1 MSAEPLRSPTRSYD
15 VPLSGKPIRC
25 PLSFN
30 EDTLTKA
37 HILALFV
44 PNQGTEGR
52 HKILS
57 TIQCV
62 LGLLPDQF
70 SLQSEY
76 TVFEELHNPKNY
88 RSGFIELVDQEKWD
102 DEAANFIATRQTL
115 LALLVSQAGEFS
127 KQPTALYDEVIVDLS
142 DPVLLGTGMVPVL
155 LDMVLCEFL
164 SSNTNRRKLIV
175 VNDAQEYLTPDSIL
189 TKSLTT
195 LASLGNRRP
204 ASVIVT
210 ATNPHT
216 LPPSLYYAF
225 DFLALGHTRSITWQN
240 ILRNHLD
247 TSFPDDLY
255 VPPGKCAL
263 YSPESCRA
271 TVSRRGEMHT
281 AQWGKSQIVI
291 DLDELVNV
299 SVHSPFLSDIQ
310 ASTQLDN
317 APEESLDAVTPLTAI
332 SPLPYVK
339 VTSTSITKDVREVQ
353 ISDADYHL
361 LSTDEGPNSRDSTDN
376 NSVMQPPDHEYT
388 SSVSITDLK
397 SVPEPTST
405 RTIND
410 AEGGTGSPIL
420 SSTGDLHRTSVPL
433 LLESVD
439 VNNKESPLAQ
449 TIPPEVQDPGQE
461 TITLDI
467 DDYPQQF
474 HRLISAIIAVGG
486 GLEGAVVDF
495 EAVRK
500 ETGTRAQVQKLG
512 WCTFTQ
518 FVNGAK
524 AQRLV
529 DVSFEASGKQMIKL
543 LPRPRP
549 EAIVS
554 RPPVEEVHHVADR
567 VLGSDDHS
575 HDATAAAVVVESH
588 MNPPKPSD
596 PLPSLDQYLKDM
608 TLPPVHPELEMDRLS
623 ESSLPVSMDISFNSI
638 GPGESPHSGS
648 VDVILTT
655 LVGVYPA
662 KYRLLATAILRITGN
677 RFETRADFEAVRK
690 LMGTKEDIRA
700 LHVGFMTFT
709 QMVNSACAEHHVQR
723 GIEAG
728 KEWLLLLEKTTPS
741 GTVKLAGLRPLDYP
755 PEHEPVVA
763 AILHLTSGCALVRA
777 EYSSVVSFLAKQRS
791 IGSSMAG
798 EILLQAIKDEVVQ
811 IGFDLNV
818 HWVALE
824 PPRGNIHVE
833 NKQSNV
839 PEHIPKRDLSRF
851 EPLLAA
857 FKKASLSGQLQLSFC
872 QLGTLLDGGWKQKG
886 KVKTLTE
893 YVELAQNEGLVTIGG
908 IKAQQWARLV
918 SDDV

>member
-1 MSAEPLRSPTRSYD
+1 MSPEPFRSPTRSYD
-15 VPLSGKPIRC
+15 VPLSGRSIRC
-25 PLSFN
+25 PLFFD

-44 PNQGTEGR
+44 PSQGTEGR
-52 HKILS
+52 QKILS

-70 SLQSEY
+70 SLQ
-76 TVFEELHNPKNY
+76 
-88 RSGFIELVDQEKWD
+88 RFIELVDQEKWD

-127 KQPTALYDEVIVDLS
+127 RQPTASYDEVIVDLS

-155 LDMVLCEFL
+155 LDMALCEFL
-164 SSNTNRRKLIV
+164 SSNTNRRKLIGIFPFVSRVHATNQNAV

-195 LASLGNRRP
+195 LASMGNRRP

-240 ILRNHLD
+240 ILRNHLE
-247 TSFPDDLY
+247 TSFPEDLY

-271 TVSRRGEMHT
+271 TVSRRGEMHS
-281 AQWGKSQIVI
+281 AQWGNSQIVV
-291 DLDELVNV
+291 DLDELV
-299 SVHSPFLSDIQ
+299 SIPVHSSSLSDIQ
-310 ASTQLDN
+310 ASTRLDN
-317 APEESLDAVTPLTAI
+317 AREESLDAVTPLTAI
-332 SPLPYVK
+332 SPLPYGK
-339 VTSTSITKDVREVQ
+339 VTSRSITKDVREVQ
-353 ISDADYHL
+353 TSDADYHL
-361 LSTDEGPNSRDSTDN
+361 LSTDEGPNSRDSTGN
-376 NSVMQPPDHEYT
+376 TSVMQRPDHGYA
-388 SSVSITDLK
+388 SSVSTADLK
-397 SVPEPTST
+397 SVPEPTNT

-461 TITLDI
+461 TITLDV

-474 HRLISAIIAVGG
+474 RRLISAIIAVGG
-486 GLEGAVVDF
+486 GLEAPVVDF

-549 EAIVS
+549 EVETIVS
-554 RPPVEEVHHVADR
+554 RPPVEEVHHAADR
-567 VLGSDDHS
+567 VFGSDDHS

-596 PLPSLDQYLKDM
+596 PLPSQDL
-608 TLPPVHPELEMDRLS
+608 TLSPVHPELEMDRLS

-638 GPGESPHSGS
+638 GPGESPHSSGS
-648 VDVILTT
+648 VDVIMTT

-728 KEWLLLLEKTTPS
+728 KEWLLLVEKITPT
-741 GTVKLAGLRPLDYP
+741 GTVKLAGLQPLDYP

-777 EYSSVVSFLAKQRS
+777 EYSSVVGFLAEQRS

-798 EILLQAIKDEVVQ
+798 EILFQAIKDEVVQ
-811 IGFDLNV
+811 IGFDLSV

-839 PEHIPKRDLSRF
+839 QEHIPKRDLSRF

-857 FKKASLSGQLQLSFC
+857 FKKASLSGQLQLKFC

>member
-1 MSAEPLRSPTRSYD
+1 
-15 VPLSGKPIRC
+15 
-25 PLSFN
+25 
-30 EDTLTKA
+30 
-37 HILALFV
+37 
-44 PNQGTEGR
+44 
-52 HKILS
+52 
-57 TIQCV
+57 
-62 LGLLPDQF
+62 
-70 SLQSEY
+70 
-76 TVFEELHNPKNY
+76 
-88 RSGFIELVDQEKWD
+88 
-102 DEAANFIATRQTL
+102 
-115 LALLVSQAGEFS
+115 
-127 KQPTALYDEVIVDLS
+127 
-142 DPVLLGTGMVPVL
+142 
-155 LDMVLCEFL
+155 MVLCEFL

-175 VNDAQEYLTPDSIL
+175 VNDAQEYITPDSIL

-195 LASLGNRRP
+195 LASLGNRRL

-210 ATNPHT
+210 ATDPHT
-216 LPPSLYYAF
+216 MPPSLYYAF

-247 TSFPDDLY
+247 ISFPDDLY

-271 TVSRRGEMHT
+271 TVSRRGEIHS

-291 DLDELVNV
+291 DLDELVNI
-299 SVHSPFLSDIQ
+299 SVHSSSLSDIQ

-339 VTSTSITKDVREVQ
+339 VTSTSITKDVRDVQ
-353 ISDADYHL
+353 ISEADYHL
-361 LSTDEGPNSRDSTDN
+361 LSTDEGPNSRDSTGN
-376 NSVMQPPDHEYT
+376 NSVMQRSDHEYT
-388 SSVSITDLK
+388 GSVSTTDLK
-397 SVPEPTST
+397 SVLEPTNT

-410 AEGGTGSPIL
+410 TEGGTGSPIL

-439 VNNKESPLAQ
+439 VNNKESPPAQ
-449 TIPPEVQDPGQE
+449 TIPPEAQDPGQE
-461 TITLDI
+461 TITLDV

-474 HRLISAIIAVGG
+474 RRLISAIIAVGG

-529 DVSFEASGKQMIKL
+529 DVLFESSGKQMIKL

-549 EAIVS
+549 EVEAIVS
-554 RPPVEEVHHVADR
+554 RPPVEEVHHAADR

-588 MNPPKPSD
+588 MNPPGPSD
-596 PLPSLDQYLKDM
+596 PLPSLDQYLKDL
-608 TLPPVHPELEMDRLS
+608 TLPPVHPESETDRLS

-638 GPGESPHSGS
+638 APGEAPHSNGS
-648 VDVILTT
+648 VDATLKT

-677 RFETRADFEAVRK
+677 LFETRADFEAVRK

-709 QMVNSACAEHHVQR
+709 QMVNSACAERHVQR

-728 KEWLLLLEKTTPS
+728 KEWLLLVEKTTPS
-741 GTVKLAGLRPLDYP
+741 STVKLAGLQSLDYP
-755 PEHEPVVA
+755 PEHEPVVT
-763 AILHLTSGCALVRA
+763 AILHLTSGCALVTA
-777 EYSSVVSFLAKQRS
+777 EYSSVVGFLAEQRS

-818 HWVALE
+818 HWVVLE
-824 PPRGNIHVE
+824 PPRGNIHME
-833 NKQSNV
+833 NKVCSSEELYLHFLTLITTSNLTSKSIFQSGTYLY
-839 PEHIPKRDLSRF
+839 LSHSSQ
-851 EPLLAA
+851 PLR
-857 FKKASLSGQLQLSFC
+857 KH
-872 QLGTLLDGGWKQKG
+872 
-886 KVKTLTE
+886 
-893 YVELAQNEGLVTIGG
+893 
-908 IKAQQWARLV
+908 R
-918 SDDV
+918 